1 CPIMLFQMQFTTFIT
16 DVSYVKWGD
25 RLYSML
31 QQVHQ
36 FSYMTSLVGGAPSH
50 SLWGAPAPSMRFQL
64 GSIIPFRATVESQS
78 HRPLK
83 IYMERCVAATDANIS
98 RAAQVHPIIANIGCL
113 IESKSANSSFLPR
126 RRPAEIRLYLQAF
139 KFALGQNIFL
149 HCDLEAWDVQC
160 VDRKACHY
168 MQQQWE
174 LLDDPSQSNLCSC
187 CEFTCYRRMEST
199 NGMPSNVLPSGVSDL

>member
-1 CPIMLFQMQFTTFIT
+1 MVRFIFHSVFELVFHRAVSKMTAFSAVEDENEGLVTFNMELMNS
-16 DVSYVKWGD
+16 D
-25 RLYSML
+25 
-31 QQVHQ
+31 
-36 FSYMTSLVGGAPSH
+36 FS
-50 SLWGAPAPSMRFQL
+50 APAPSMRFQL

-139 KFALGQNIFL
+139 KFDLGQNIFL
-149 HCDLEAWDVQC
+149 HFLEVLDL
-160 VDRKACHY
+160 
-168 MQQQWE
+168 

>member
-1 CPIMLFQMQFTTFIT
+1 MVRFIFHSVFELVFHRAVSKMTAFSAVEDENEGLVTFNMELMNS
-16 DVSYVKWGD
+16 D
-25 RLYSML
+25 
-31 QQVHQ
+31 
-36 FSYMTSLVGGAPSH
+36 FS
-50 SLWGAPAPSMRFQL
+50 APAPSMRFQL

-78 HRPLK
+78 HRLLK